1 MTVEQIITLITL
13 IAGLIGAIATLI
25 PTLIKLFKAL
35 KEIVKNKNWQALKDI
50 AKVAMREVEEHYR
63 EHPEMTSQQ
72 KLDMAIEIII
82 AGAAEIDI
90 EVSEDTIK
98 EIIQYINE
106 TIQWAN
112 DMQK

>member
-1 MTVEQIITLITL
+1 MTVEQVITLITL
-13 IAGLIGAIATLI
+13 IAGLIGAIATLV

-50 AKVAMREVEEHYR
+50 AKAAMKEVEEHYR

-72 KLDMAIEIII
+72 KLDMAVEIII
-82 AGAAEIDI
+82 ASAAEIDI

-98 EIIQYINE
+98 EIIKYINE

-112 DMQK
+112 DMKK